1 MTRGIMLLI
10 ASVVMALS
18 LVIYDDPPDDTERL
32 GMAIDY
38 FQSGKYHEALLIF
51 EELDEQYDL
60 NPRYHAYMGICYYH
74 EWSYPEACKYLDEAI
89 PQLEG
94 FAPHERSVYYFTDGE
109 SHFQLQQYREA
120 IPYYEKALTVCFEN
134 EKAEINY
141 RLGFCYMFCEQW
153 EKARDHYQYALDNYL
168 AYHNTDENRSRI
180 LQTAHML
187 KGCESHLK
195 EIKPRD
201 VAIDI
206 LEKENEA
213 VAVQEDSIQFV
224 ETEKPTE
231 IIEKPLETTVQQ
243 SFTPSVV
250 PQPKI
255 NTNIPLLNNPVKR
268 DTISAKVPEGINLE
282 EIYQQK
288 VEIKE

>member
-1 MTRGIMLLI
+1 MTRGILLFI

-18 LVIYDDPPDDTERL
+18 YAIHDDPPDDTERL
-32 GMAIDY
+32 GRAIDY

-51 EELDEQYDL
+51 EELDEEYDL

-109 SHFQLQQYREA
+109 SHFQLQQYHEA
-120 IPYYEKALTVCFEN
+120 IPYFEKALTVCFEN

-141 RLGFCYMFCEQW
+141 RLGFCYMFEEQW
-153 EKARDHYQYALDNYL
+153 EKARDHYQQALDNYL
-168 AYHNTDENRSRI
+168 TFYNNDENRSRI

-195 EIKPRD
+195 EIKPND
-201 VAIDI
+201 VTIDI
-206 LEKENEA
+206 QEKEA
-213 VAVQEDSIQFV
+213 VFTPTDSTEFV
-224 ETEKPTE
+224 ENEVQPEETG
-231 IIEKPLETTVQQ
+231 KPLETTLQQ
-243 SFTPSVV
+243 SFTPSVI
-250 PQPKI
+250 PQPNI
-255 NTNIPLLNNPVKR
+255 NTNIPLLTLPVRK
-268 DTISAKVPEGINLE
+268 DTISAKVPEGINIE
-282 EIYQQK
+282 DIYQQH
-288 VEIKE
+288 VEIQE

>member
-1 MTRGIMLLI
+1 MTRGILLFI

-18 LVIYDDPPDDTERL
+18 YAIHDDPPDDTERL
-32 GMAIDY
+32 GRAIDY

-51 EELDEQYDL
+51 EELDEEYDL

-109 SHFQLQQYREA
+109 SHFQLQQYHEA
-120 IPYYEKALTVCFEN
+120 IPYFEKALTVCFEN

-141 RLGFCYMFCEQW
+141 RLGFEEQW
-153 EKARDHYQYALDNYL
+153 EKARDHYQQALDNYL
-168 AYHNTDENRSRI
+168 TFYNNDENRSRI

-195 EIKPRD
+195 DLKPND
-201 VAIDI
+201 VTIDI
-206 LEKENEA
+206 QEKEA
-213 VAVQEDSIQFV
+213 VFTPTDSTEFV
-224 ETEKPTE
+224 ENEVQPEETG
-231 IIEKPLETTVQQ
+231 KPLETPLQQ
-243 SFTPSVV
+243 SFTPSVI
-250 PQPKI
+250 PQPNI
-255 NTNIPLLNNPVKR
+255 NTNIPLLTLPVRK
-268 DTISAKVPEGINLE
+268 DTISAKIPEGINIE
-282 EIYQQK
+282 DIYQQH
-288 VEIKE
+288 VEIQE

>member
-1 MTRGIMLLI
+1 MTRGILLFI

-18 LVIYDDPPDDTERL
+18 YAIHDDPPDDTERL
-32 GMAIDY
+32 GRAIDY

-51 EELDEQYDL
+51 EELDEEYDL

-109 SHFQLQQYREA
+109 SHFQLQQYHEA
-120 IPYYEKALTVCFEN
+120 IPYFEKALTVCFEN

-141 RLGFCYMFCEQW
+141 RLGFCYMFEEQW
-153 EKARDHYQYALDNYL
+153 EKARDHYQQALDNYL
-168 AYHNTDENRSRI
+168 TFYNNDENRSRI

-195 EIKPRD
+195 EIKPND
-201 VAIDI
+201 VTIDI
-206 LEKENEA
+206 QEKEA
-213 VAVQEDSIQFV
+213 VFTPTDSTEFV
-224 ETEKPTE
+224 ENEVQPEETG
-231 IIEKPLETTVQQ
+231 KPLGTTLQQ
-243 SFTPSVV
+243 SFTPSVI
-250 PQPKI
+250 PQPNI
-255 NTNIPLLNNPVKR
+255 NTNIPLLTLPVRK
-268 DTISAKVPEGINLE
+268 DTISAKVPEGINIE
-282 EIYQQK
+282 DIYQQH
-288 VEIKE
+288 VEIQE

>member
-1 MTRGIMLLI
+1 MTRGILLFI

-18 LVIYDDPPDDTERL
+18 YAIHDDPPDDTELL
-32 GMAIDY
+32 GRAIDY

-51 EELDEQYDL
+51 EELDEEYDL

-109 SHFQLQQYREA
+109 SHFQLQQYHEA
-120 IPYYEKALTVCFEN
+120 IPYFEKALTVCFEN

-141 RLGFCYMFCEQW
+141 RLGFCYMFEEQW
-153 EKARDHYQYALDNYL
+153 EKARDHYQQALDNYL
-168 AYHNTDENRSRI
+168 TFYNNDENRSRI

-195 EIKPRD
+195 EIKPND
-201 VAIDI
+201 VTIVI
-206 LEKENEA
+206 QEKEA
-213 VAVQEDSIQFV
+213 VFTPTDSTEFV
-224 ETEKPTE
+224 ENEVQPEETG
-231 IIEKPLETTVQQ
+231 KPLETTLQQ
-243 SFTPSVV
+243 SFTPSVI
-250 PQPKI
+250 PQPNI
-255 NTNIPLLNNPVKR
+255 NTNIPLLTLPVRK
-268 DTISAKVPEGINLE
+268 DTISAKVPEGINIE
-282 EIYQQK
+282 DIYQQH
-288 VEIKE
+288 VEIQE

>member
-1 MTRGIMLLI
+1 MTRGILLFI

-18 LVIYDDPPDDTERL
+18 YAIHDDPPDDTERL
-32 GMAIDY
+32 GRAIDY

-51 EELDEQYDL
+51 EELDEEYDL

-109 SHFQLQQYREA
+109 SHFQLQQYHEA
-120 IPYYEKALTVCFEN
+120 IPYFEKALTVCFEN

-141 RLGFCYMFCEQW
+141 RLGFCYMFEEQW
-153 EKARDHYQYALDNYL
+153 EKARDHYQQALDNYL
-168 AYHNTDENRSRI
+168 TFYNNDENRSRI

-195 EIKPRD
+195 EIKPND
-201 VAIDI
+201 VTIDI
-206 LEKENEA
+206 QEKEA
-213 VAVQEDSIQFV
+213 VFTPTDSTEFV
-224 ETEKPTE
+224 ENEVQPEETG
-231 IIEKPLETTVQQ
+231 KPLETTLQQ
-243 SFTPSVV
+243 SFTPSVI
-250 PQPKI
+250 PQPNI
-255 NTNIPLLNNPVKR
+255 NTNIPLLTLPVRK
-268 DTISAKVPEGINLE
+268 DTVSAKVPEGINIE
-282 EIYQQK
+282 DIYQQH
-288 VEIKE
+288 VDIQE

>member
-1 MTRGIMLLI
+1 MTRGILLFI

-18 LVIYDDPPDDTERL
+18 YAIHDDPPDDTELL
-32 GMAIDY
+32 GRAIDY

-51 EELDEQYDL
+51 EELDEEYDL

-109 SHFQLQQYREA
+109 SHFQLQQYHEA
-120 IPYYEKALTVCFEN
+120 IPYFEKALTVCFEN

-141 RLGFCYMFCEQW
+141 RLGFCYMFEEQW
-153 EKARDHYQYALDNYL
+153 EKARDHYQQALDNYL
-168 AYHNTDENRSRI
+168 TFYNNDENRSRI

-195 EIKPRD
+195 EIKPND
-201 VAIDI
+201 VTIDI
-206 LEKENEA
+206 QKKEAVFTPTDSTEFVENE
-213 VAVQEDSIQFV
+213 VQPE
-224 ETEKPTE
+224 ETG
-231 IIEKPLETTVQQ
+231 KPLETTLQQ
-243 SFTPSVV
+243 SFTPSVI
-250 PQPKI
+250 PQPNI
-255 NTNIPLLNNPVKR
+255 NTNIPLLTLPVRK
-268 DTISAKVPEGINLE
+268 DTISAKVPEGINIE
-282 EIYQQK
+282 DIYQQH
-288 VEIKE
+288 VEIQE

>member
-1 MTRGIMLLI
+1 MTRGILLFI
-10 ASVVMALS
+10 ASLVMALS
-18 LVIYDDPPDDTERL
+18 FAIHDDPPDDTERL

-51 EELDEQYDL
+51 EELDKEYDL

-74 EWSYPEACKYLDEAI
+74 EWSYPEACKYLDGAI

-109 SHFQLQQYREA
+109 SHFQLQQYHEA
-120 IPYYEKALTVCFEN
+120 IPYFEKALTVCFEN

-141 RLGFCYMFCEQW
+141 RLGFCYMFEEKW
-153 EKARDHYQYALDNYL
+153 EKARDHYQQALDNYL
-168 AYHNTDENRSRI
+168 TFYNNDENRSRI

-195 EIKPRD
+195 EIKPTD
-201 VAIDI
+201 VTINI
-206 LEKENEA
+206 QEKETPTTPT
-213 VAVQEDSIQFV
+213 DSIEIV
-224 ETEKPTE
+224 EYE
-231 IIEKPLETTVQQ
+231 IQPKETEKPLETSLQQ

-250 PQPKI
+250 PQPNI
-255 NTNIPLLNNPVKR
+255 NTNIPLLTLPVRK

-282 EIYQQK
+282 DIYQQH

>member
-1 MTRGIMLLI
+1 MTRGILLFI

-18 LVIYDDPPDDTERL
+18 YAIHDDPPDDTERL
-32 GMAIDY
+32 GRAIDY

-51 EELDEQYDL
+51 EELDEEYDL

-109 SHFQLQQYREA
+109 SHFQLQQYHEA
-120 IPYYEKALTVCFEN
+120 IPYFEKALTVCFEN

-141 RLGFCYMFCEQW
+141 RLGFCYMFEEQW
-153 EKARDHYQYALDNYL
+153 EKARDHYQQALDNYL
-168 AYHNTDENRSRI
+168 TFYNNDENRSRI

-195 EIKPRD
+195 EIKPND
-201 VAIDI
+201 VTIDI
-206 LEKENEA
+206 QEKEA
-213 VAVQEDSIQFV
+213 VFTPTDSTEFV
-224 ETEKPTE
+224 ENEVQPEETG
-231 IIEKPLETTVQQ
+231 KPLETTLQQ
-243 SFTPSVV
+243 SFTPSVI
-250 PQPKI
+250 PQPNI
-255 NTNIPLLNNPVKR
+255 NTNIPLLTLPVRK
-268 DTISAKVPEGINLE
+268 DTISAKVPEGINIE
-282 EIYQQK
+282 DIYQQH
-288 VEIKE
+288 VDIQE